1 MERSQSRP
9 GFLVSAIV
17 HLLILMALA
26 KEQASPR
33 RPVEPETREPV
44 EVRQRVFLPPPPVL
58 RQLAPPAP
66 AVPPRPA
73 PTPAPPDGKD
83 RISIGGP
90 SPFQE
95 KGPLILER
103 DKEAVRMRKGTAD
116 GALTPAPP
124 ATPAPATPTPAP
136 TARAPL
142 VADGAEGPSKGGLR
156 LPPGLGRLPSGD
168 DSRAAGPRAPIS
180 ESLRDL
186 DRRLQASGTFGSAT
200 GTSQDLGGLRF
211 DPQGADFS
219 LWIER
224 FRTEVYRN
232 WIIPQPAMMGF
243 KGRVEIEFT
252 VERDGR
258 VSGLRVLSP
267 SGTGAFDRA
276 AQNAL
281 LGSRFAPLPS
291 DYRPASVTMVA
302 AFFYNMAP
310 TGEGA

>member
-1 MERSQSRP
+1 MRELARP
-9 GFLVSAIV
+9 
-17 HLLILMALA
+17 
-26 KEQASPR
+26 
-33 RPVEPETREPV
+33 RPPV
-44 EVRQRVFLPPPPVL
+44 PAPPPP
-58 RQLAPPAP
+58 PAR
-66 AVPPRPA
+66 A
-73 PTPAPPDGKD
+73 DGKD

-90 SPFQE
+90 SPIQE

-103 DKEAVRMRKGTAD
+103 DREVVRMRQGTPD
-116 GALTPAPP
+116 GALTAASPAPP
-124 ATPAPATPTPAP
+124 APASPAPVPTPARP
-136 TARAPL
+136 M
-142 VADGAEGPSKGGLR
+142 VADGPTGRSGGGLR

-168 DSRAAGPRAPIS
+168 ESKAGGPPAPIS

-186 DRRLQASGTFGSAT
+186 DRRLRTSGTFGSPT
-200 GTSQDLGGLRF
+200 GTSQDIAGLRF

-243 KGRVEIEFT
+243 KGRVEIEFV

-258 VSGLRVLSP
+258 VSSVRIVQP

-281 LGSRFAPLPS
+281 LGSRFAPLPA
-291 DYRPASVTMVA
+291 DYRPASVTIVA
-302 AFFYNMAP
+302 TFYYNMSP
-310 TGEGA
+310 TEGA

>member
-1 MERSQSRP
+1 MERSESRP

-26 KEQASPR
+26 KEQAGPR
-33 RPVEPETREPV
+33 QPEETQQKEPA

-58 RQLAPPAP
+58 RQLAPAP
-66 AVPPRPA
+66 PPPPPRPA
-73 PTPAPPDGKD
+73 PTPLPEGKD
-83 RISIGGP
+83 RVSIGGP
-90 SPFQE
+90 SSFQE
-95 KGPLILER
+95 KGPLLLER

-124 ATPAPATPTPAP
+124 ATPAPATPAPAP
-136 TARAPL
+136 TPAAPL
-142 VADGAEGPSKGGLR
+142 VADGTAGRAGGGLR
-156 LPPGLGRLPSGD
+156 LPPGLDRLPSGD
-168 DSRAAGPRAPIS
+168 DSKAAGPRAPIS

-186 DRRLQASGTFGSAT
+186 DRRLQASGTFGSPT
-200 GTSQDLGGLRF
+200 GTSQDIGGLHF

-232 WIIPQPAMMGF
+232 WIIPQPALMGF
-243 KGRVEIEFT
+243 KGRVSIEFV

-258 VSGLRVLSP
+258 VSSVRIVQP

-281 LGSRFAPLPS
+281 LGSRFAPLPP
-291 DYRPASVTMVA
+291 DYRPASVTMLA
-302 AFFYNMAP
+302 TFYYNMSP
-310 TGEGA
+310 TAEGA